1 MLCVPPLLEAWGHV
15 AQMDKLL
22 LSGPIH
28 QESLTPQLLQP
39 MYTSSPALQ
48 GLTETNA
55 FLLTINKT
63 TS

>member
-1 MLCVPPLLEAWGHV
+1 MLCVPPLLESWGHV

-48 GLTETNA
+48 GLT
-55 FLLTINKT
+55 
-63 TS
+63 